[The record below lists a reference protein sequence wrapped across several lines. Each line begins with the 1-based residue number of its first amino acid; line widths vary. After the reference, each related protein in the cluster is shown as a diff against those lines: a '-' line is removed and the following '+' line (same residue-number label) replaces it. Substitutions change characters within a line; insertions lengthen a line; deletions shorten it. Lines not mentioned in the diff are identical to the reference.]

1 VALWKDYSRQTP
13 NVLNN
18 SNNIRQSSEVPRGLI
33 IMAENTIND
42 AISDDVIW
50 QVGICDAHCHPT
62 DIMAS
67 VESIGSMKAKVLTVM
82 STRAQDQHLVAEAAT
97 KYALQDKAG
106 INDGSYIVPA
116 FGWHPWFS
124 HQLYDDTAN
133 EADVS
138 VDEHYKGVLTPSPD
152 DTNFLDA
159 LPKPKALSSFLEE
172 TEKRLLEHPL
182 ALVGEI
188 GLDRAFRLPVP
199 ESVEAKRRGHE
210 HEDGDYTPGS
220 REGRPLSPYR
230 VSMDHQKVILKAQFQ
245 LAAKHKRPV
254 SVHSV
259 QAHGVVFDLLQSLW
273 AGHERPSKSKKKR
286 RKSVAHAHWDEENTE
301 EKPIPYPPRI
311 CMHSYSGPVDPLTQF
326 LATTVPADVYFSF
339 SEVVNFSNASSAKV
353 TEVIKAVPADRILI
367 ESDVHCAGER
377 MDGLLKKIVVRVCE
391 IKGWSLKDGAQQLR
405 SNWEMFVFGN
415 RLCLG

>member
-1 VALWKDYSRQTP
+1 MT
-13 NVLNN
+13 
-18 SNNIRQSSEVPRGLI
+18 
-33 IMAENTIND
+33 
-42 AISDDVIW
+42 
-50 QVGICDAHCHPT
+50 
-62 DIMAS
+62 S

-82 STRAQDQHLVAEAAT
+82 STRGQDQDLVADTAT

-106 INDGSYIVPA
+106 INGGSYVVPA

-124 HQLYDDTAN
+124 YQLYEDTAN
-133 EADVS
+133 EAAVLA
-138 VDEHYKGVLTPSPD
+138 DEHYKRVLTPSPD
-152 DTNFLDA
+152 DTDFLDA

-172 TEKRLLEHPL
+172 TEKRLLVHPL

-199 ESVEAKRRGHE
+199 ESVEAKRKGYER
-210 HEDGDYTPGS
+210 EDGDYTAGS

-273 AGHERPSKSKKKR
+273 TGHERSSKSKQKR
-286 RKSVAHAHWDEENTE
+286 QKSAANTHPDEAYTEENS
-301 EKPIPYPPRI
+301 IPYPPRI
-311 CMHSYSGPVDPLTQF
+311 CMHSYSGPVDPLKQF
-326 LATTVPADVYFSF
+326 LAPTVPADVYFSF
-339 SEVVNFSNASSAKV
+339 SEVVNFSNASLAKV

-367 ESDVHCAGER
+367 ESDLHCAGER
-377 MDGLLKKIVVRVCE
+377 MDGLLRKIVIRVCE
-391 IKGWSLKDGAQQLR
+391 IKGWSLKDGALQLR
-405 SNWEMFVFGN
+405 SNWEKFIFGD
-415 RLCLG
+415 